1 MEVFLLAQLV
11 EHWLSVRC
19 RWLEPKIRTLHF
31 LEIKYALRLHN
42 RHYWFTCLL
51 LKPMAII
58 GINTFFYD
66 ITVITTLV
74 IMLGLGDHV
83 NVDCHTKFQ
92 SSNIQWTDYMLY
104 TNHIISWL
112 HICLPNE
119 YMLCKLT
126 FRTIPRENKFWKPD
140 AEELSFFV
148 FASKMTQ

>member
-1 MEVFLLAQLV
+1 
-11 EHWLSVRC
+11 
-19 RWLEPKIRTLHF
+19 

-58 GINTFFYD
+58 HFLM
-66 ITVITTLV
+66 TLV

-92 SSNIQWTDYMLY
+92 NSNIQWTDYMLY

-140 AEELSFFV
+140 AAELSFFV